1 MTELTTVIQGSAI
14 INSVFAMLYAIG
26 KWLASRLQDSKC
38 KSTNACFQCES
49 NLTHLKT
56 IRQTNDLQLEQ
67 LRALAKQIKD
77 MKNESQSIIS
87 LN

>member
-1 MTELTTVIQGSAI
+1 MDLNTVMQGSAI
-14 INSVFAMLYAIG
+14 INSVFALLYALG
-26 KWLASRLQDSKC
+26 KWLASRLQDSRC
-38 KSTNACFQCES
+38 KSDNPCFQCES

-67 LRALAKQIKD
+67 LRILAKQIKG